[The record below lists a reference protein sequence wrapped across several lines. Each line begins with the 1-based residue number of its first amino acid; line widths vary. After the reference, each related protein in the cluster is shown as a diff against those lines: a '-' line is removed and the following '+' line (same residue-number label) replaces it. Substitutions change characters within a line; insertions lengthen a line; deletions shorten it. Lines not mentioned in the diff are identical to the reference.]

1 MMQTFKDIVEVTVVA
16 LVIAILVRALLVE
29 VFIVQGPSMEPTLVD
44 GNRLLVSKIAYK
56 IGEPE
61 RGDVVVLR
69 YPLDPS
75 KDYIKRIV
83 GVGGDTVEIR
93 LGRLYVNG
101 QLQQESYIQYPGL
114 YNMAAITVP
123 DGSVFVMGD
132 HRTNSEDSRYF
143 GCVNKELLKGKAV
156 YIIWPLESIGPV
168 K

>member
-1 MMQTFKDIVEVTVVA
+1 MMETLKDIVQVTVTA
-16 LVIAILVRALLVE
+16 LIIAIVIRGLLIE
-29 VFIVQGPSMEPTLVD
+29 VFVVQGPSMEPTLVD

-56 IGEPE
+56 IGKPS

-83 GVGGDTVEIR
+83 AVGGDTVELR

-101 QLQQESYIQYPGL
+101 QLQEEPYIQFPGV
-114 YNMAAITVP
+114 YNMAPVTVP
-123 DGSVFVMGD
+123 IGSVFVMGD

-143 GCVNKELLKGKAV
+143 GCVKEEFLKGKAV
-156 YIIWPLESIGPV
+156 CIIWPLKDIGRV